1 MACTFLEI
9 VLNVKLWNNMIEF
22 YDTRNTLAALRT
34 LFGRNEDF
42 KKENRKDAILVI
54 QVGDGDI

>member
-1 MACTFLEI
+1 
-9 VLNVKLWNNMIEF
+9 MIEF

-42 KKENRKDAILVI
+42 KKESRKDAILVI